1 MNRELEMAKLACRAL
16 DEKKGKDIKVIDIHE
31 VSVIADYFVIASA
44 SNQNQVQAMVDNVEE
59 MLTKAGYEPKQ
70 IEGTRNSSWI
80 LMDYGDCVAHIFR
93 ETERDFYNLEQLW
106 ADAPSE
112 AYVETE
118 GEA

>member
-1 MNRELEMAKLACRAL
+1 
-16 DEKKGKDIKVIDIHE
+16 
-31 VSVIADYFVIASA
+31 
-44 SNQNQVQAMVDNVEE
+44 
-59 MLTKAGYEPKQ
+59 
-70 IEGTRNSSWI
+70 
-80 LMDYGDCVAHIFR
+80 MDYGDCVAHIFR